1 MTNEG
6 MDLLKEVCNLL
17 LNADLNLSLIESDHL
32 AASEEGLS
40 AEIYEIRQEVVAL
53 SDKVSEHA
61 RSFLFPKTCSDSRF
75 L

>member
-6 MDLLKEVCNLL
+6 LDLLKEVWNLL

-53 SDKVSEHA
+53 ADKVSEHA
-61 RSFLFPKTCSDSRF
+61 GSFLNPKTASDSRF